1 MDDGIPSWLD
11 ENFIAAALKG
21 GLDKQPEVS
30 IVSLKVDLSSSVEG
44 FSSDIYKVRV
54 NYRVGDSTQEH
65 SKPLVVKVPDAS
77 GLINILLGPISCEKE
92 FRHHRELLPKMM
104 IKVNCAFA
112 PQTFYSTVDKVI
124 IMEDLKMDY
133 HIIAR
138 NTQLDL
144 EHCKLVLA
152 TLAKYHAS
160 SVALYSENKELIEFV
175 GKELFFPEDGPL
187 RQWVEL
193 GTKTLGESLQKQ
205 GYKEYADVFLSRA
218 DNIWDILVKSMK
230 PQLGCLNVLNHGDLW
245 LFNLFFKYNE
255 IKEPVEVKFIDY
267 QASRYTL
274 PVMDLVYLI
283 YGSAQPDV
291 REHRQMELYNHYLV
305 VLNGTLEELGRSE
318 RLTMKQLKEYMK
330 LAIPWFIGI
339 ISFALSHMW
348 SIDTKDEQ
356 SFDGLT
362 TAEDFYSGKANPTIL
377 ALLRGEVLNARLP
390 VIMRQY
396 LAIIES

>member
-1 MDDGIPSWLD
+1 MGDAIPSWLD
-11 ENFIAAALKG
+11 ENFVVAALEG
-21 GLDKQPEVS
+21 GLDKQTKVS
-30 IVSLKVDLSSSVEG
+30 IINLKIDASSTVEG

-54 NYRVGDSTQEH
+54 DYRVGDSTQEQ
-65 SKPLVVKVPDAS
+65 SKALVVKVPDAS
-77 GLINILLGPISCEKE
+77 GLINVLLGPISCQKE
-92 FRHHRELLPKMM
+92 FRHHKELLPKMM
-104 IKVNCAFA
+104 KKVNFAFA
-112 PQTFYSTVDKVI
+112 PQTFYSTVEKVVV
-124 IMEDLKMDY
+124 MEDLKIDY

-138 NTQLDL
+138 NVQLDF

-160 SVALYSENKELIEFV
+160 SVALYKENKELIEFV
-175 GKELFFPEDGPL
+175 GKEVFFPEGGPL

-193 GTKTLGESLQKQ
+193 GTRTLGESLQKQ

-218 DNIWDILVKSMK
+218 DNIWDLLVESMK
-230 PQLGCLNVLNHGDLW
+230 PQPGHLNVLNHGDLW

-255 IKEPVEVKFIDY
+255 AKEPVEVKFIDY

-291 REHRQMELYNHYLV
+291 REHRQIELYNHYLEV
-305 VLNGTLEELGRSE
+305 FNGTLEQLGCTE
-318 RLTMKQLKEYMK
+318 RLTMKQFKEYMK
-330 LAIPWFIGI
+330 LAIPWFIGV

-362 TAEDFYSGKANPTIL
+362 TAEDFHSGRANPTLL

-396 LAIIES
+396 FEVIES